1 MKAWYVGSGFTNQIL
16 HLSLDDMSTIR
27 ITKLNSPHINQDTG
41 LRDLK
46 VTASLFVVLFNSFE
60 IQTFTREG
68 NLIRIITSRG
78 QLLRTYCLCLDR
90 HSNIIV
96 SDTFAHNIKVF
107 SPEGYLIATIG
118 QEGTEPGEFKSP
130 SGIDVD
136 KDGRIVVVDR
146 KDNHM
151 LQFF

>member
-1 MKAWYVGSGFTNQIL
+1 
-16 HLSLDDMSTIR
+16 MSTIR
-27 ITKLNSPHINQDTG
+27 ITSLNSPHIDQDTK

-46 VTASLFVVLFNSFE
+46 VTASLFVVLFNSSE
-60 IQTFTREG
+60 IQTFSREG
-68 NLIRIITSRG
+68 NLVRIIASRG

-90 HSNIIV
+90 HFNIIV
-96 SDTFAHNIKVF
+96 SDTFAHNVKVF

-146 KDNHM
+146 KDNHA